1 MSLLL
6 FCLALLRSANCVN
19 GLTMPVEYSS
29 RARVRAGLRRGLAVR
44 LALRLRRRAGVRR
57 RLGAGVRRAPRLA
70 GGRAE
75 GSRRV
80 GRRPRQRRA
89 MGAPEVDRGCAAG
102 ETEVER
108 RLSRLG

>member
-1 MSLLL
+1 M
-6 FCLALLRSANCVN
+6 
-19 GLTMPVEYSS
+19 
-29 RARVRAGLRRGLAVR
+29 
-44 LALRLRRRAGVRR
+44 RR
-57 RLGAGVRRAPRLA
+57 RLGAGVMRAPRLA

-108 RLSRLG
+108 RLSHVGTPGEGGAGMMGGAVMRRHGGGRATGGRPSPWPAGA